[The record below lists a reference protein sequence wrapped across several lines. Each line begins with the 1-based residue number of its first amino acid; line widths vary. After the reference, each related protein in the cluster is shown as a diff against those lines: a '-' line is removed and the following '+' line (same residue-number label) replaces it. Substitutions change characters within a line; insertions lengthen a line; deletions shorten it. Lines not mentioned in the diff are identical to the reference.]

1 MKKERKAETGN
12 VVRCVYTG
20 YETNKIASYFRVIKK
35 IKIGF
40 NTVYRCINTYD
51 VKTLQLDQ
59 HGLDQFG
66 LVDLVDLNEYSVTN
80 VIKTMPIYIQK
91 SVFDRVVYILTS
103 IGITTKSY
111 ADLYIPINKRIEK
124 NRDVIVENNKSTHM
138 LMLYN
143 IDDKNKKTYRVYVHY
158 DDVMFVSKK
167 DVTEE
172 RKYYMKLIGAR
183 FAQPHA
189 ITPNQCNK

>member
-1 MKKERKAETGN
+1 MKRERKATTGTI
-12 VVRCVYTG
+12 VRCICTNCKK
-20 YETNKIASYFRVIKK
+20 NKIVYYFRVIQK
-35 IKIGF
+35 IKIGS
-40 NTVYRCINTYD
+40 NTIYRCMNTYD

-59 HGLDQFG
+59 DGLDQFG
-66 LVDLVDLNEYSVTN
+66 LVDVNEHSITN
-80 VIKTMPIYIQK
+80 VVTTIPVYIQK
-91 SVFDRVVYILTS
+91 SVLDKVVYILTS

-124 NRDVIVENNKSTHM
+124 NRDVLIENNKSTHM

-143 IDDKNKKTYRVYVHY
+143 IDDKNNKTYRVYVHY

>member
-1 MKKERKAETGN
+1 MKKERKATTGN
-12 VVRCVYTG
+12 VVRCICTG
-20 YETNKIASYFRVIKK
+20 YETNKIAYYFRVIKK

-40 NTVYRCINTYD
+40 NTVYRCIDTYD
-51 VKTLQLDQ
+51 IKTLQLDQ
-59 HGLDQFG
+59 HSLDQPR
-66 LVDLVDLNEYSVTN
+66 LVDLNEYSVTN
-80 VIKTMPIYIQK
+80 VIKTIPIYIQK

-124 NRDVIVENNKSTHM
+124 NRDIIVENNKSTHM

-158 DDVMFVSKK
+158 DDVIFVSKK

>member
-183 FAQPHA
+183 FAQPHS

>member
-1 MKKERKAETGN
+1 MKRERKATTGN
-12 VVRCVYTG
+12 VVRCVCTG

-35 IKIGF
+35 IKIGS
-40 NTVYRCINTYD
+40 NTIYRCMNTYD
-51 VKTLQLDQ
+51 TKTLQLDQ
-59 HGLDQFG
+59 DGLDQFG
-66 LVDLVDLNEYSVTN
+66 LVDVNEYSVIN
-80 VIKTMPIYIQK
+80 VITTIPVYIQK
-91 SVFDRVVYILTS
+91 SVLDRVVYILTS

-124 NRDVIVENNKSTHM
+124 NRDVLIENNKSTHM

-143 IDDKNKKTYRVYVHY
+143 IDDKNNKTYRVYVHY
-158 DDVMFVSKK
+158 DDVMFVSRKE
-167 DVTEE
+167 VTGE
-172 RKYYMKLIGAR
+172 RRYYMKLIGAR